1 MRTSRRLTLL
11 GVLTGVATFMPPYPS
26 NANFPPERPPAA
38 TSLDAATADAGGA
51 R

>member
-26 NANFPPERPPAA
+26 NANFPPEQPPAA
-38 TSLDAATADAGGA
+38 SSVDAPGADAGS